1 MDQITAFW
9 IFMIVAGIGLLYAGF
24 SFISWFEDNYIN
36 PVDDKD
42 E

>member
-9 IFMIVAGIGLLYAGF
+9 VFMIVATIGLLYGVI

-36 PVDDKD
+36 TMDDED
-42 E
+42 D

>member
-9 IFMIVAGIGLLYAGF
+9 IFMIVAAIGLLYGAI

-36 PVDDKD
+36 HTDD
-42 E
+42 ENE